1 MLTAE
6 FFDGQSAR
14 VREVILRVDGQTLF
28 ISGENIE
35 LQVPFDGVR
44 VDERLGRAPRRLRFS
59 DGAFCEV
66 RDLDAL
72 DALLSSAG
80 HHDGW
85 VDRTQRRALSV
96 AACLAAV
103 MALVYVGYV
112 WVLPWAARKAAVR
125 VPEAVSHQLSIATLR
140 ALDQQILF
148 PSSVPEARQREL
160 SDKFHNL
167 RLPGSGR
174 PQEVLLFRRSP
185 QLGAN
190 AFTLPDGTIIVLDDL
205 VKVVDDDQGILA
217 AMSHE
222 LGHAHGRHGL
232 QLLLQSSVVG
242 TFLGF
247 YLGDFSGVL
256 TVAPATLLHAK
267 YSRGL
272 EEQADD
278 YAVTVL
284 KINGMSP
291 VLLAEALKKLA
302 ASHRD
307 NMDMGYM
314 STHPAIG
321 ERVQRLY
328 AASR

>member
-1 MLTAE
+1 MLTAD
-6 FFDGQSAR
+6 FFDGHSAR
-14 VREVILRVDGQTLF
+14 VREVLLRVDGQTLS
-28 ISGENIE
+28 ISGENID
-35 LQVPFDGVR
+35 LQVPFDEVE
-44 VDERLGRAPRRLRFS
+44 VDERLGRAPRRLRLK

-66 RDLDAL
+66 KDLDAL

-80 HHDGW
+80 HRDGW
-85 VDRTQRRALSV
+85 VDRTQRRGRSV

-103 MALVYVGYV
+103 IALVSAGYV
-112 WVLPWAARKAAVR
+112 WVLPWAARKAAMR
-125 VPEAVSHQLSIATLR
+125 VPAAVSRQLSNAALR
-140 ALDQQILF
+140 ALDQQILL
-148 PSSVPEARQREL
+148 PSSIPEARQREL
-160 SDKFHNL
+160 SDKFHHL
-167 RLPGSGR
+167 RVPGSGS

-205 VKVVDDDQGILA
+205 VKVVNDDRAILA

-222 LGHAHGRHGL
+222 LGHAHERHGL
-232 QLLLQSSVVG
+232 QLILQSSVVG

-247 YLGDFSGVL
+247 YLGDFSSVL
-256 TVAPATLLHAK
+256 AAAPATLLRAK
-267 YSRGL
+267 YSREL

-284 KINGMSP
+284 KLNGMSP
-291 VLLAEALKKLA
+291 VLLAKALKNLA
-302 ASHRD
+302 ASHQD
-307 NMDMGYM
+307 NVDMGYM
-314 STHPAIG
+314 STHPAID